1 MPGRRQR
8 SQAVPRAANARL
20 RGLSMRS
27 LPSATGDGLAKM
39 TFDPRT
45 TPARPDLAALHLM
58 GKVAAARFVAGVELE
73 VRDAQAPLR
82 REPSPDAPL
91 DTEALRGERVMVY
104 DENGE
109 GWCWGQLASDGY
121 VGWIPANALRS
132 PGPPPTHRVAALRTF
147 VFPGR
152 SIKAPPLDALSLGSR
167 VAVSPHPTLARLRGR
182 EGRGQPDDS
191 SELTDLESGFC
202 IPTRHLAPI
211 ESSEPD
217 FVAVAERF
225 LGVPYLWG
233 GKTSLGIDCS
243 GLVQIALTATGVACP
258 RDSDMQ
264 ERALGVPLPIDDLAG
279 LRRGDLIFWK
289 GHVAIVRDGR
299 SIVHAN
305 AFHMAVA
312 IEPTAEAVHRIADAG
327 GHLGSIKR
335 VV

>member
-1 MPGRRQR
+1 
-8 SQAVPRAANARL
+8 
-20 RGLSMRS
+20 
-27 LPSATGDGLAKM
+27 M

-45 TPARPDLAALHLM
+45 TPARPDLAAEHLK
-58 GKVAAARFVAGVELE
+58 GHVAAARFVAGTELE
-73 VRDAQAPLR
+73 VRDAQAAVR

-91 DTEALRGERVMVY
+91 DTEALHGERLTVY

-109 GWCWGQLASDGY
+109 GWCWGQLCSDGY
-121 VGWIPANALRS
+121 VGWIPANALRP

-152 SIKAPPLDALSLGSR
+152 SIKAPPVDALSLGSR
-167 VAVSPHPTLARLRGR
+167 VTVKTPQR
-182 EGRGQPDDS
+182 DDS
-191 SELTDLESGFC
+191 GDLTDLASGFC

-211 ESSEPD
+211 ESKEPD

-225 LGVPYLWG
+225 VGVPYLWG

-243 GLVQIALTATGVACP
+243 GLVQIALAASGVACP

-264 ERALGVPLPIDDLAG
+264 EHALGAPLPTNDLAG

-289 GHVAIVRDGR
+289 GHVAIVRDKQ

-312 IEPTAEAVHRIADAG
+312 VEPIGEALRRIADAG
-327 GHLGSIKR
+327 SPVASIR
-335 VV
+335 RLT